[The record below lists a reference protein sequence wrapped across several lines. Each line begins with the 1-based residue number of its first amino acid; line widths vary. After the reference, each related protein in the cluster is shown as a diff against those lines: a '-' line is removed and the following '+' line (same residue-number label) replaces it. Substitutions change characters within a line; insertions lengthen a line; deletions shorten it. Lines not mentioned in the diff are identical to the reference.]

1 MFLGFLAR
9 SCTHVDQIV
18 ALRKQTDHEEVDH
31 GVKYAGI
38 YNADGTLL
46 GEISYVVRK
55 YTGRGHCALCDIT
68 HGTVRRKPEWDSACA
83 TSGIEIELLH
93 RDEAT
98 PEQLRAAGD
107 LPAVVANNG
116 TGWRL
121 VAGPR
126 ELAACNKSPRA
137 LVELLLQ

>member
-1 MFLGFLAR
+1 MK
-9 SCTHVDQIV
+9 SCTHVGQIV
-18 ALRKQTDHEEVDH
+18 APRKQIGRGKVDH

-46 GEISYVVRK
+46 GEITYVVRK

-68 HGTVRRKPEWDSACA
+68 HGTLRRKPEWDAACA
-83 TSGIEIELLH
+83 TAGVEIELLH

-98 PEQLRAAGD
+98 AEQLSAAGD
-107 LPAVVANNG
+107 LPAVVANDG

-121 VAGPR
+121 IAGPR
-126 ELAACNKSPRA
+126 ELAACNKSPRE